1 MSQLFGQPFL
11 MTPPRSGDSGPAPS
25 AEARPLA
32 DAPETP
38 FRLDLRR
45 SLQLHGKLALLIFLM
60 GLAIAAAY
68 FVVSE
73 RTYDAQSLINLE
85 PPAAKVLDQT
95 ATSRWPDS
103 AAYQSYI
110 EQQILNATRND
121 VLASALKRM
130 GPGAWQKQGE
140 SEQAAIDRLRLAI
153 EVARLGTSYQFAITA
168 HAPSAE
174 LAANIANAVAAS
186 YLDRASH
193 EQKSLDAQR
202 LSILAEERDRVR
214 TELDADRT
222 EQEALNKQLGVAAV
236 GATPDHFDEDISH
249 LREELIK
256 ARTAH
261 DEAEA
266 HLTSMGASQG
276 SSNAAMD
283 AEADALIATDM
294 GLGAMRT
301 SLNQRRA
308 TLVTQMANLTPNH
321 PQYKQDTQE
330 LAQIDSSIS
339 KMQTEMRTKAAQRMR
354 NDLERTSGVEARL
367 NGQLGQMAASAGN
380 VTFKMQRAN
389 DLAAD
394 ILRLQAR
401 FAQVDGEWR
410 NLSLD
415 DSAPADAALSAVAVA
430 PLRHAKSKRLGNT
443 ITIALA
449 GLLLGLLAAVGKHKL
464 DPKLYIA
471 SDFEQVLGFPPLAV
485 VPDFYEVSDGV
496 AEEHLLRLSTEIEFA
511 HQQGNL
517 KNCIFTGV
525 GAGAGVTTIATRVRS
540 MLDTMGM
547 GTVLVD
553 ASGTPSPAEPPETDP
568 REASSSQLVALR
580 ASRSTA
586 LRQQLAE
593 EAEAGDESLVLTDTA
608 PLPVSA
614 ETAYLARFVDA
625 AIVVVESGVTTRA
638 QLRDVANTLD
648 RLDVRAVGYVLNRV
662 GMAKAD
668 PAFRQSVQAIEDHL
682 HAQSLSIARGTER
695 SQPEIHSSASAEL
708 ATPPADTAAAEP
720 KAESPIQLPAPAA
733 EPPALAHTAV
743 QPAPVPLAAEP
754 EKPQEQGSPIAF
766 AQIPAVAPQTAPVE
780 PQAIPP
786 QTSQPEPGAAQVA
799 EPPAVTPRPTPTPAE
814 QPAKQSIAEQPAV
827 EQPIAEQPDQE
838 LPRPAVSAQP
848 AVAAP
853 PAAAPKVVAAQPAA
867 KPAFAAEPISYAKP
881 VAASRPTAARPRQT
895 VSSTF
900 VPVAPAQSWERVASQ
915 TREFGPSRASDFQ
928 PAPIAEAPRPEPE
941 DATQNGA
948 THLSGLRNLLFSLG
962 LKNLNQAHED
972 KARQAQSNAWE
983 PEELRRPAPF
993 AASQPQHIEEPP
1005 AAFAR
1010 EPRVSAPTPAYA
1022 PAPAPPRKPQAV
1034 APNRVTATP
1043 EFLPPKQ
1050 PKGESLPESARDK
1063 RRERRDTVDD
1073 VQILPSWRGQYK
1085 FKR

>member
-1 MSQLFGQPFL
+1 MASL
-11 MTPPRSGDSGPAPS
+11 RSGDSGVAPS
-25 AEARPLA
+25 TDAPPLA

-45 SLQLHGKLALLIFLM
+45 SLQLHWKLALLIFIL

-103 AAYQSYI
+103 AAYQSYV

-130 GPGAWQKQGE
+130 GPGVWQKQGE

-174 LAANIANAVAAS
+174 LAAKIANAVAVS

-193 EQKSLDAQR
+193 EQKSFDAQR
-202 LSILAEERDRVR
+202 LSILAEERDRIR
-214 TELDADRT
+214 TELDTDRT

-266 HLTSMGASQG
+266 HLTAMGASQD
-276 SSNAAMD
+276 SSSAAMD

-294 GLGAMRT
+294 GLGAMKT

-308 TLVTQMANLTPNH
+308 TLVSQMANLTPNH

-330 LAQIDSSIS
+330 LAQIDSSINN
-339 KMQTEMRTKAAQRMR
+339 MQRDLRAKAAQRLR

-367 NGQLGQMAASAGN
+367 NGQLGQMAAAAGN
-380 VTFKMQRAN
+380 VTFRMQRAN

-401 FAQVDGEWR
+401 FAQVDGQWR

-415 DSAPADAALSAVAVA
+415 DSAPADALLSAVAVA
-430 PLRHAKSKRLGNT
+430 PLRHAKSKRLANT

-485 VPDFYEVSDGV
+485 VPDFYQVSDGV
-496 AEEHLLRLSTEIEFA
+496 AEEHLLRLSTEIEYA
-511 HQQGNL
+511 HQQGSL

-553 ASGTPSPAEPPETDP
+553 ASGTPSPAEPHEADH

-608 PLPVSA
+608 PLSVSA

-638 QLRDVANTLD
+638 QLRDVANTLE

-668 PAFRQSVQAIEDHL
+668 PAFRQSVQAIENHL
-682 HAQSLSIARGTER
+682 HTQSLSIARGTER
-695 SQPEIHSSASAEL
+695 SQPEIHSTAPAEL

-720 KAESPIQLPAPAA
+720 KAEAPIQLPAPAA
-733 EPPALAHTAV
+733 EPPARSRSAV
-743 QPAPVPLAAEP
+743 QPAPVPPAVEP
-754 EKPQEQGSPIAF
+754 EKSFEAASIPSLAH
-766 AQIPAVAPQTAPVE
+766 IPAVAPQTAPVE
-780 PQAIPP
+780 PQAITP
-786 QTSQPEPGAAQVA
+786 QTLQQAPAAPQVA
-799 EPPAVTPRPTPTPAE
+799 EQKAVPPLPTLVD
-814 QPAKQSIAEQPAV
+814 QSVAKQPV
-827 EQPIAEQPDQE
+827 AEQPDEQ
-838 LPRPAVSAQP
+838 LPRPAVP
-848 AVAAP
+848 VP
-853 PAAAPKVVAAQPAA
+853 PVAAAPKAATDQPV
-867 KPAFAAEPISYAKP
+867 AKP
-881 VAASRPTAARPRQT
+881 VPARPRT
-895 VSSTF
+895 AVSSTF
-900 VPVAPAQSWERVASQ
+900 VPVAPAQSPAQSWERVASQ
-915 TREFGPSRASDFQ
+915 TGEFVPSRASDFQ

-941 DATQNGA
+941 DLAQNGA
-948 THLSGLRNLLFSLG
+948 TRLSGLRNLLFSLG

-972 KARQAQSNAWE
+972 KARQAESNAWQ
-983 PEELRRPAPF
+983 PEDAPRPAPF
-993 AASQPQHIEEPP
+993 EMPEPP
-1005 AAFAR
+1005 HIKEPPLASIR
-1010 EPRVSAPTPAYA
+1010 EPRV
-1022 PAPAPPRKPQAV
+1022 PAPPPAYVPLSEPVAV

-1043 EFLPPKQ
+1043 EFLPPK
-1050 PKGESLPESARDK
+1050 PPERESSAKSAHDRH
-1063 RRERRDTVDD
+1063 RERRDTVDD